1 MITRRGFI
9 KTITTAA
16 GLMILDPSALIEQVG
31 TTFYSFPPEPTP
43 AQIKSM
49 VDIIECE
56 YNRLLRDLRRDINRQ
71 LWGDGFNQFAKTT
84 HGRPK
89 GDGYIFKMNYS
100 K

>member
-1 MITRRGFI
+1 MITRRGFL

-31 TTFYSFPPEPTP
+31 TTFYSFPPAP
-43 AQIKSM
+43 AWETRLAEIFE
-49 VDIIECE
+49 DE
-56 YNRLLRDLRRDINRQ
+56 YNRLLRDLRRDMNRQ
-71 LWGDGFNQFAKTT
+71 LFGDGFNQFAKTT

-89 GDGYIFKMNYS
+89 GEGYIFNLEYS